1 MSTLPRWVARNVA
14 LTGRP
19 VGYPPEDEVRSRA
32 GPLEVG
38 GTYSAPSETSIE
50 SPTAITMVRPASA
63 SVSVRAPVT
72 VGEGRGLDE
81 PAGVTVVAGLA
92 VAVPPGSIVEG
103 EGEGEGCPAG
113 LVVGVPHAAATIMD
127 AHSTPRLSLMS
138 TR

>member
-72 VGEGRGLDE
+72 VGEGLGLDE

-103 EGEGEGCPAG
+103 EGEGCPAG
-113 LVVGVPHAAATIMD
+113 LVVGVPHAAATIID
-127 AHSTPRLSLMS
+127 AHSIPRLSFMP